1 MAEAEVELRSILDSA
16 ERAASAQDFASA
28 EHYLRQA
35 AAIQEAQLGPT
46 HPELANTLNNLGIVF
61 ERLGKPADAETS
73 YRRAYA
79 IATTTLPPDDPLVM
93 TSGQNLKDF
102 CAASGRAFEVA
113 PPAPVAATPPAPAP
127 APAAPSS
134 PVSVTAQKLVAAAPS
149 SPVAVTAP
157 KPVSVTPSSPVAATA
172 QKPVSVKAPRAGRV
186 APSPASR
193 PVAPDTRAAAPAV
206 VRSAIRAEPVAT
218 TSRRRSYLIWIGFA
232 SAIVILA
239 FAWLTSVSRSAL
251 DRADTPPASA
261 VAPAPPAETAAAAA
275 QEPSRK
281 APGSVRQEPALSRS
295 APSAAGSAAE
305 TVPPAATVAPN
316 GPPASGGP
324 VSLVEAKLCRP
335 LSLSDWQ
342 CTPAT
347 PPAAPGDRMFFY
359 TRVKAGRDTTVQHR
373 WYVNNGLLQSVNLRI
388 RANSAAGFRT
398 YSRNTVPAES
408 RGTWRIELRDA
419 DGALLHE
426 ERFVVQ

>member
-1 MAEAEVELRSILDSA
+1 MVYSLAKGDMEAAAELRAILDSA

-35 AAIQEAQLGPT
+35 AAIQEAQTGPT

-61 ERLGKPADAETS
+61 ERLGKPADAEAS

-79 IATTTLPPDDPLVM
+79 IATTTLAPDDPLVM
-93 TSGQNLKDF
+93 TSGQNLRDF
-102 CAASGRAFEVA
+102 CAASGRPFEIA
-113 PPAPVAATPPAPAP
+113 PPAPVAATPPAPDPAP
-127 APAAPSS
+127 APAAPSP
-134 PVSVTAQKLVAAAPS
+134 PVSVTAQKPVSAAS

-172 QKPVSVKAPRAGRV
+172 QKPVSVKAPTAGRV
-186 APSPASR
+186 APLPASR
-193 PVAPDTRAAAPAV
+193 PVAPAV
-206 VRSAIRAEPVAT
+206 VRSAIRAQPAAR
-218 TSRRRSYLIWIGFA
+218 TSRRRSYLIWIGLA
-232 SAIVILA
+232 SAIVVLA
-239 FAWLTSVSRSAL
+239 FAWFTSSSRSAV
-251 DRADTPPASA
+251 DRAETPPASA

-275 QEPSRK
+275 QAPSRK
-281 APGSVRQEPALSRS
+281 APESAREAPALSRS
-295 APSAAGSAAE
+295 APSVTGSAAD
-305 TVPPAATVAPN
+305 TVPPATTVA
-316 GPPASGGP
+316 PASGGP

-342 CTPAT
+342 CNPVT

-373 WYVNNGLLQSVNLRI
+373 WYVNNALLQSVNLRI
-388 RANSAAGFRT
+388 RANSGAGFRT
-398 YSRNTVPAES
+398 YSRNTVPDES

>member
-1 MAEAEVELRSILDSA
+1 MEAAVELRAILDSA

-35 AAIQEAQLGPT
+35 AAIQEAQTGPT
-46 HPELANTLNNLGIVF
+46 HPELANTLNNLGIVL
-61 ERLGKPADAETS
+61 ERLGKPADAEAS

-79 IATTTLPPDDPLVM
+79 IATTTLAPDDPLVM
-93 TSGQNLKDF
+93 TSGQNLRDF
-102 CAASGRAFEVA
+102 CAASGRPFEVA

-134 PVSVTAQKLVAAAPS
+134 PVSVTAQKPVSAAPS

-157 KPVSVTPSSPVAATA
+157 KPVLVTPSSPVAATA
-172 QKPVSVKAPRAGRV
+172 QKPVSVKAR
-186 APSPASR
+186 S
-193 PVAPDTRAAAPAV
+193 VAPDPRAAAPAV
-206 VRSAIRAEPVAT
+206 VRSAIRAQPAAT
-218 TSRRRSYLIWIGFA
+218 TSRRRSYLIWIGLV

-239 FAWLTSVSRSAL
+239 FAWFTSSSRSAV
-251 DRADTPPASA
+251 DRGETLPASA
-261 VAPAPPAETAAAAA
+261 VAPAPLAETAAAAA
-275 QEPSRK
+275 QAPSRK
-281 APGSVRQEPALSRS
+281 APESAREEPALSRS
-295 APSAAGSAAE
+295 APSVAGSAAE
-305 TVPPAATVAPN
+305 TVPPATTVA
-316 GPPASGGP
+316 PASGGP

-342 CTPAT
+342 CTPVT
-347 PPAAPGDRMFFY
+347 SPAAPGDRMFFY

-388 RANSAAGFRT
+388 RANSGAGFRT
-398 YSRNTVPAES
+398 YSRNTVADES
-408 RGTWRIELRDA
+408 RGTWKIELRDA